1 MLFFSLSLSV
11 CGCVQITSV
20 AGIPQTAIHM
30 SRVQFYSCLKLI
42 AAHQATIPLRAEL
55 ISSTMSLPLPKF
67 SWKDSPTKAID
78 PIVPSSVT
86 ELNGRSNEINTSATW
101 RKSRSP
107 NLINLVRE
115 SQLDGHNNSDI
126 PSTDSE
132 VEHTD
137 GDGERKV
144 SVLS

>member
-1 MLFFSLSLSV
+1 
-11 CGCVQITSV
+11 
-20 AGIPQTAIHM
+20 M

-42 AAHQATIPLRAEL
+42 AAYQATIPLRVEL
-55 ISSTMSLPLPKF
+55 ISLTISLPLPKF
-67 SWKDSPTKAID
+67 SWKESPTKSID
-78 PIVPSSVT
+78 PIVPSALISSVT
-86 ELNGRSNEINTSATW
+86 ELNDRNNENNTSDTW

-107 NLINLVRE
+107 NLINLARE

-144 SVLS
+144 SFSQIV